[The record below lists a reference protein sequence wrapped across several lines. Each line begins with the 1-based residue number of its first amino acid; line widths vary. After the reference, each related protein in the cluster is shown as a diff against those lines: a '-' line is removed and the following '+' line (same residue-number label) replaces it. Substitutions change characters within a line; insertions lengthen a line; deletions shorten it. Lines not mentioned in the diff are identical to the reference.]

1 MCPNGAIIK
10 VSRGYRGL
18 YKHMLKFSPD
28 LVEFLKHKA
37 LWVREETLKM
47 HNIAPETR
55 LASSLSDVEIFVVLY
70 YCKILNYDSRD
81 IQCEQRDRFIVSKG
95 HGAVSLYPILADV
108 GYFEKDELEQ
118 ICKENSMLGSIPDN
132 VPGLE
137 TINGSL
143 GHGPGV
149 GCGIA
154 LALKRKKINAK
165 VFVLT
170 GDGELNEGAIWEAIM
185 FASHHKLNNLLLIV
199 DNNGMSMLDYQKN
212 IIDLEPLDEKFKAFN
227 WKVKV
232 VDGHNV
238 EELFVAL
245 KDLKEDKSIY
255 PKVLIANTKKGK
267 GVPGLEM
274 TPLCHIKSLRKEE
287 IDDILMSLK

>member
-1 MCPNGAIIK
+1 
-10 VSRGYRGL
+10 
-18 YKHMLKFSPD
+18 MLEFSQD
-28 LVEFLKHKA
+28 LVGFLKHKA
-37 LWVREETLKM
+37 LWVRRETLKL

-70 YCKILNYDSRD
+70 YCKILNYDSQNVRW
-81 IQCEQRDRFIVSKG
+81 EQRDRFIVSKG
-95 HGAVSLYPILADV
+95 HGAISLYPILADV
-108 GYFEKDELEQ
+108 GYFGRDELER
-118 ICKENSMLGSIPDN
+118 ICQENSMLGSIPDN
-132 VPGLE
+132 VPGIE

-165 VFVLT
+165 VFVLV

-199 DNNGMSMLDYQKN
+199 DNNKMSMLDYQKN
-212 IIDLEPLDEKFKAFN
+212 IIDLEPLDEKFKTFN
-227 WKVKV
+227 WKVKA

-238 EELFVAL
+238 EELYAAL
-245 KDLKEDKSIY
+245 KDLKEDESAH

-267 GVPGLEM
+267 GVPELEM
-274 TPLCHIKSLRKEE
+274 VPLCHIKSLKKEE
-287 IDDILMSLK
+287 IDNILMRLK